1 MFVFGFEIIYFLNE
15 LSLQQEGFVMKGK
28 KILSFF
34 RFVILLLILAGLYY
48 GMKYYFGSRPAVT
61 YTAPPPSVVVEKP
74 SRMDISSSVEL
85 SGYVEADSMVPVVPF
100 VQGTIL
106 EYNVGTGD
114 HVEKDQVIALVDPES
129 YELQL
134 AQAEAQYLALESTF
148 SRMEKLK
155 ASGAVTT
162 QDYETVKAQRDAAKA
177 QLDLAGLQLSYSSV
191 KAPVS
196 GTVLES
202 MGTVGAVAS
211 STQPI
216 AVIADLDNLVVNVNV
231 PEKYYSVI
239 RENEDSLSFIVTDP
253 SGGGSSSASL
263 VSVSPYIDPAS
274 KTFKLKIRLDGSD
287 MAFAVGMYVKVSVI
301 YETKEDVLAMSSG
314 IRKLDGSVYI
324 YDDATGKVSN
334 VVLGDYGGDA
344 GHFVVPEEYGDTLFV
359 VDGQNAVFDGQ
370 TVSVVEAV
378 K

>member
-1 MFVFGFEIIYFLNE
+1 
-15 LSLQQEGFVMKGK
+15 
-28 KILSFF
+28 
-34 RFVILLLILAGLYY
+34 
-48 GMKYYFGSRPAVT
+48 MKYYFGSRPSVT
-61 YTAPPPSVVVEKP
+61 YTAPPPAVVVEKP
-74 SRMDISSSVEL
+74 ARMDISSSVEL

-106 EYNVGTGD
+106 EYNIEAGD
-114 HVEKDQVIALVDPES
+114 YVEKDQVIALVDPQS

-134 AQAEAQYLALESTF
+134 AQAEAQYLALDSTL
-148 SRMEKLK
+148 SRMQRLE

-177 QLDLAGLQLSYSSV
+177 QLDLAELQLSYSSV

-211 STQPI
+211 SSQPL
-216 AVIADLDNLVVNVNV
+216 AVIADLSNLVVNINV
-231 PEKYYSVI
+231 PEKYYPVV
-239 RENEDSLSFIVTDP
+239 RENEDGLSFIVTDP
-253 SGGGSSSASL
+253 SGGGTSSASL

-274 KTFKLKIRLDGSD
+274 KTFRIKIRLDGSD
-287 MAFAVGMYVKVSVI
+287 MSFAVGMYVKVSVI
-301 YETKEDVLAMSSG
+301 YGTMEDVPAMSTG

-324 YDDATGKVSN
+324 YDESTGKVFN
-334 VVLGDYGGDA
+334 VVLDDLGGD
-344 GHFVVPEEYGDTLFV
+344 GRYFVVPEDYVDTLFV

-370 TVSVVEAV
+370 TVSVVEAI

>member
-48 GMKYYFGSRPAVT
+48 GMKYYFGSRPTVT

-263 VSVSPYIDPAS
+263 MSVSPYIDPAS

-324 YDDATGKVSN
+324 YDEATGKVSN